1 MPRQCIIDLSSSLIH
16 NSLFLS
22 LFSFSL
28 LFTFLDCSPP
38 LFSRLPRY
46 STSHYIGPLV
56 CWSVSSPRRAVC
68 QFHFTF
74 SAFMRYL
81 SSLLLPKF
89 PSDLFNH
96 CTCPPAS
103 DWGSRLSGLISFHS
117 PSSLTSVFL
126 DHLFPTP
133 FQLTTMHYHLKFF
146 HDKRIK

>member
-1 MPRQCIIDLSSSLIH
+1 MLPVLGSFKDWFLLSGVAGRFLSSLIH

-46 STSHYIGPLV
+46 STSHYVGPLD

-74 SAFMRYL
+74 SAFMHYF
-81 SSLLLPKF
+81 SSPLLPKF
-89 PSDLFNH
+89 PSDLFNP
-96 CTCPPAS
+96 CNPSLEAQNPAPRLRS
-103 DWGSRLSGLISFHS
+103 QPKGSNPIL
-117 PSSLTSVFL
+117 LTQIPATKPNSQ
-126 DHLFPTP
+126 T
-133 FQLTTMHYHLKFF
+133 
-146 HDKRIK
+146 